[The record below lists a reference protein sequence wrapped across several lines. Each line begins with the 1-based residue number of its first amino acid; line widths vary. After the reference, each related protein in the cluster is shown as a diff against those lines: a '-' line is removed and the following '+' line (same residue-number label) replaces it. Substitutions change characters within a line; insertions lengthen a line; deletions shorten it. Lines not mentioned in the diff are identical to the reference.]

1 MYQLGEV
8 IFMKRRRNR
17 INKYRLSEEDTFKER
32 LKRSNKSPLERLAE
46 AMAKYGATI
55 DEGLKIMANKVED
68 INPNMNNKLD
78 TSKVLNLI
86 KEDTPDENS
95 EERQIHD

>member
-1 MYQLGEV
+1 
-8 IFMKRRRNR
+8 MKRRKTY
-17 INKYRLSEEDTFKER
+17 NKFTLTENDSLKER

-55 DEGLKIMANKVED
+55 DEGLKIMANKVEGID
-68 INPNMNNKLD
+68 PNINSKLD

-86 KEDTPDENS
+86 KEDGSDENS
-95 EERQIHD
+95 QERQIHN

>member
-1 MYQLGEV
+1 
-8 IFMKRRRNR
+8 MKRRKTY
-17 INKYRLSEEDTFKER
+17 NKFTLTENDSLKER

-55 DEGLKIMANKVED
+55 DEGLKIMANKVEGID
-68 INPNMNNKLD
+68 PNINSKLD

-86 KEDTPDENS
+86 KEDGLDENS
-95 EERQIHD
+95 QERQIHD

>member
-1 MYQLGEV
+1 
-8 IFMKRRRNR
+8 MKRRKTY
-17 INKYRLSEEDTFKER
+17 NKFTLTENDSLEER

-55 DEGLKIMANKVED
+55 DEGLKIMTNKVEGMD
-68 INPNMNNKLD
+68 PNINNKLD
-78 TSKVLNLI
+78 ASKVLNLI
-86 KEDTPDENS
+86 KEDASDENS

>member
-1 MYQLGEV
+1 
-8 IFMKRRRNR
+8 MKRRKTY
-17 INKYRLSEEDTFKER
+17 NKFTLTENDSLKER

-55 DEGLKIMANKVED
+55 DEGLKIMANKVEGID
-68 INPNMNNKLD
+68 LNINSKLD

-86 KEDTPDENS
+86 KEDTPNENS
-95 EERQIHD
+95 EERQVHD

>member
-1 MYQLGEV
+1 
-8 IFMKRRRNR
+8 MKRRKTY
-17 INKYRLSEEDTFKER
+17 NKFTLTENDSLKER

-46 AMAKYGATI
+46 AMSKYGATI
-55 DEGLKIMANKVED
+55 DEGLKIMANKVEGID
-68 INPNMNNKLD
+68 PNINSKLD

-86 KEDTPDENS
+86 KEDGSDENS